1 MWIIRSHKKKTV
13 ETVRM
18 NDMEKKK
25 IESYNN
31 LETFFFKKEIDQ
43 KGKLNR
49 GIQRIQKEGA
59 GLKTSVKLPI
69 T

>member
-25 IESYNN
+25 
-31 LETFFFKKEIDQ
+31 
-43 KGKLNR
+43 NR
-49 GIQRIQKEGA
+49 IIQQ
-59 GLKTSVKLPI
+59 P
-69 T
+69 